1 MKARLKQ
8 SDGKINCIVKSLLP
22 CVIPKHTIQ
31 NIKSEKLPS
40 KQIFP
45 VYFHNTFFDFIH
57 LGQTLRDEKLTSKLQ
72 KSLKMA
78 KHRLLFPILGVLL
91 L

>member
-1 MKARLKQ
+1 ME
-8 SDGKINCIVKSLLP
+8 KINCIVKSLLP
-22 CVIPKHTIQ
+22 CVMPKHTIQ

-57 LGQTLRDEKLTSKLQ
+57 LSQTLRDEKLTSKLQ